1 MTHVPTIIVIDDQTG
16 LQSLLCQILLD
27 AGYSVRAS
35 AQRSLALRVLEEG
48 QPAIVLMDWRHDGMS
63 ARQFVEI
70 VQSKF
75 PDVEFIVTTTH
86 EGVVDSASELGIRH
100 VLRKPFQVD
109 NLLAVVNNCAAGVAK
124 AL

>member
-1 MTHVPTIIVIDDQTG
+1 MPHVPTIIVIDDQTG
-16 LQSLLCQILLD
+16 LQGLLCQILLD

-35 AQRSLALRVLEEG
+35 AQRSLALKILEEA

-70 VQSKF
+70 VHTKF
-75 PDVEFIVTTTH
+75 PDVEFVVTTTH
-86 EGVVDSASELGIRH
+86 EGAIDAASDVGVRH

-109 NLLAVVNNCAAGVAK
+109 NLLTVVGNCAAGVAK
-124 AL
+124 AS